1 MCDVHVIFQLK
12 MASGNGPVR
21 KAKRSRGRRRGRNA
35 QVAAPDPVQ
44 PAHHPLFSCPPHD
57 LIINDQEE
65 IDHGAYGSV
74 FPGEFAGS
82 PVAVKRIHPLLLQAE
97 LDQGRIVRQDF
108 KAECQRLKDIGDHPN
123 VVGFL
128 GAYQDGKGPFLVM
141 EKMTQNLQKFLENN
155 RGSLR
160 LQQQMQLC
168 LDIATGLEFLH
179 SQNPPVV
186 HRDLSAKNVLL
197 DEAGRAKIGDLGQ
210 SKLKKDSHF
219 ETRQPG
225 AIPYMPPEALRAQ
238 PLYNEKV
245 DIFSFGVLMLE
256 IATQSAP
263 SSSLEG
269 INVIPEEDR
278 RRSDLALLPEDHPL
292 KPLIRKCLKDDPAG
306 RPDAVTLFKN
316 LQEILQRLQHQQLL
330 PSVSIPVSHI
340 KSCWT
345 SLHAVCG

>member
-1 MCDVHVIFQLK
+1 
-12 MASGNGPVR
+12 MASGNVPVHETM
-21 KAKRSRGRRRGRNA
+21 RSRLRGGRGRRFG
-35 QVAAPDPVQ
+35 VAAPVRSADL
-44 PAHHPLFSCPPHD
+44 PLFSSPPSD
-57 LIINDQEE
+57 LSINDQEE
-65 IDHGAYGSV
+65 IDRGAYGSV
-74 FPGEFAGS
+74 YTGELAGN
-82 PVAVKRIHPLLLQAE
+82 PVAVKRIHPVLLQAE
-97 LDQGRIVRQDF
+97 SVQGRRVRQDF

-141 EKMTQNLQKFLENN
+141 EKMSQNLQRFLETN
-155 RGSLR
+155 RESLR
-160 LQQQMQLC
+160 LQHQMQLC

-179 SQNPPVV
+179 LQNPPVV

-225 AIPYMPPEALRAQ
+225 AIPYMPPEALRDQ

-263 SSSLEG
+263 SVSLEG
-269 INVIPEEDR
+269 INTIPEEDR

-292 KPLIRKCLKDDPAG
+292 KPLVCMCLKDDPAE
-306 RPDAVTLFKN
+306 RPDAAIIR
-316 LQEILQRLQHQQLL
+316 EILHGLYEQLAQVFYL
-330 PSVSIPVSHI
+330 ANNF
-340 KSCWT
+340 C
-345 SLHAVCG
+345 